1 MFMSIAGC
9 KIEIVT
15 DFPNE
20 EDKRRRR
27 KDPAVEGI
35 ETKIDSKFS
44 KLMLKTKNAVP
55 KDNIIQENIRKITYW
70 NRINEQNRENK
81 SKLFEQRRQEAVKKK
96 EQMQIGMPWL

>member
-1 MFMSIAGC
+1 MSIAGC

-20 EDKRRRR
+20 EDKRRKR
-27 KDPAVEGI
+27 KDPTMEAI

-44 KLMLKTKNAVP
+44 KLMLKTKNNIP

-70 NRINEQNRENK
+70 NRINEQNKEEK
-81 SKLFEQRRQEAVKKK
+81 SRLFEHRRQEAMKKK
-96 EQMQIGMPWL
+96 EQMQIGIPSSL